1 MSKKDFKKRTY
12 KTVNKGQYNKDKT
25 KIRKPKYTHLQY
37 ENSDNLSLVQGPS
50 TVTCIRVHSLSQLH
64 D

>member
-12 KTVNKGQYNKDKT
+12 KIMNKRQYNRDKT
-25 KIRKPKYTHLQY
+25 KTRKPKYTHLQY
-37 ENSDNLSLVQGPS
+37 ENNDNLSLVQGPS
-50 TVTCIRVHSLSQLH
+50 TITCIKVHSLSQLH

>member
-25 KIRKPKYTHLQY
+25 KTRKPKYTHLQY
-37 ENSDNLSLVQGPS
+37 ENSDNLSLVQGP
-50 TVTCIRVHSLSQLH
+50 
-64 D
+64 

>member
-12 KTVNKGQYNKDKT
+12 KIVNKGQYNKDKT
-25 KIRKPKYTHLQY
+25 KTRKPKYTQLQY

-50 TVTCIRVHSLSQLH
+50 IVTCIRVHSLSQLH

>member
-1 MSKKDFKKRTY
+1 MSKEDFKKRTY

-37 ENSDNLSLVQGPS
+37 ENNDNLSLVPRTMNS
-50 TVTCIRVHSLSQLH
+50 NMYKSAFSITTS
-64 D
+64 